1 MTSPSIVALFPTAY
15 SLSLIGN
22 WGRSHDRKNQTL
34 IIGPCAIGRPG
45 CVRCSCRADDQ
56 SLPGNTDPRC
66 FGHAKPALYLLRN
79 QGIARGGHILRC
91 RNTLGRR
98 SGQSTSGMGKP
109 LSGRRR
115 DRVRFKGYIP
125 GRQWPHR
132 HLSCSSR
139 CHRLSQ
145 HLLLTVDTPPDKG
158 SSYGTVEEGG
168 VASFDSYSE
177 WLRHLKAEGYASA
190 MGNVKERT
198 VQPSLFFSR
207 GILFALVVALVALL
221 LLSVVVQVWVWP
233 AAVERTVSLF
243 PEVGSLA
250 GQAILWGVCAVL
262 CWQVIAVIGLELVRR
277 ALGNRA
283 DSSIRRWIGAVI
295 GCLLVFAAL
304 VTVAFIALNER
315 GYTPPG
321 VMLGLVTAGLI
332 ALISAG
338 ALAVFLGSNPP
349 IEHVLA
355 ELDGG
360 RRGSNRSARRRI
372 LYRPR
377 RPSIWCGL
385 AAKVGA
391 SPSGPGRVRPRGL
404 PRPASH
410 ASKQSQLR
418 QGRAA

>member
-1 MTSPSIVALFPTAY
+1 M
-15 SLSLIGN
+15 
-22 WGRSHDRKNQTL
+22 
-34 IIGPCAIGRPG
+34 
-45 CVRCSCRADDQ
+45 
-56 SLPGNTDPRC
+56 
-66 FGHAKPALYLLRN
+66 
-79 QGIARGGHILRC
+79 
-91 RNTLGRR
+91 
-98 SGQSTSGMGKP
+98 
-109 LSGRRR
+109 
-115 DRVRFKGYIP
+115 
-125 GRQWPHR
+125 
-132 HLSCSSR
+132 
-139 CHRLSQ
+139 
-145 HLLLTVDTPPDKG
+145 
-158 SSYGTVEEGG
+158 
-168 VASFDSYSE
+168 ASFDSIPE
-177 WLRHLKAEGYASA
+177 WLRHLKAEGYALA

-243 PEVGSLA
+243 PEVGPLA

-295 GCLLVFAAL
+295 GCLIVFAAL

-349 IEHVLA
+349 L
-355 ELDGG
+355 
-360 RRGSNRSARRRI
+360 SM
-372 LYRPR
+372 Y
-377 RPSIWCGL
+377 
-385 AAKVGA
+385 
-391 SPSGPGRVRPRGL
+391 
-404 PRPASH
+404 
-410 ASKQSQLR
+410 SQN
-418 QGRAA
+418 

>member
-1 MTSPSIVALFPTAY
+1 MS
-15 SLSLIGN
+15 
-22 WGRSHDRKNQTL
+22 
-34 IIGPCAIGRPG
+34 
-45 CVRCSCRADDQ
+45 
-56 SLPGNTDPRC
+56 
-66 FGHAKPALYLLRN
+66 
-79 QGIARGGHILRC
+79 
-91 RNTLGRR
+91 
-98 SGQSTSGMGKP
+98 SG
-109 LSGRRR
+109 
-115 DRVRFKGYIP
+115 
-125 GRQWPHR
+125 
-132 HLSCSSR
+132 
-139 CHRLSQ
+139 
-145 HLLLTVDTPPDKG
+145 KG

-168 VASFDSYSE
+168 VASFDSISE

-349 IEHVLA
+349 L
-355 ELDGG
+355 
-360 RRGSNRSARRRI
+360 SM
-372 LYRPR
+372 Y
-377 RPSIWCGL
+377 
-385 AAKVGA
+385 
-391 SPSGPGRVRPRGL
+391 
-404 PRPASH
+404 
-410 ASKQSQLR
+410 SQN
-418 QGRAA
+418 

>member
-1 MTSPSIVALFPTAY
+1 M
-15 SLSLIGN
+15 
-22 WGRSHDRKNQTL
+22 
-34 IIGPCAIGRPG
+34 
-45 CVRCSCRADDQ
+45 
-56 SLPGNTDPRC
+56 
-66 FGHAKPALYLLRN
+66 
-79 QGIARGGHILRC
+79 
-91 RNTLGRR
+91 
-98 SGQSTSGMGKP
+98 
-109 LSGRRR
+109 
-115 DRVRFKGYIP
+115 
-125 GRQWPHR
+125 
-132 HLSCSSR
+132 
-139 CHRLSQ
+139 
-145 HLLLTVDTPPDKG
+145 
-158 SSYGTVEEGG
+158 
-168 VASFDSYSE
+168 ASFDSISE

-207 GILFALVVALVALL
+207 GILFALVALL

-250 GQAILWGVCAVL
+250 RQAILWGVCAVL

-349 IEHVLA
+349 H
-355 ELDGG
+355 
-360 RRGSNRSARRRI
+360 
-372 LYRPR
+372 
-377 RPSIWCGL
+377 
-385 AAKVGA
+385 
-391 SPSGPGRVRPRGL
+391 
-404 PRPASH
+404 
-410 ASKQSQLR
+410 
-418 QGRAA
+418 